1 MARVA
6 VRDVTLNVETEGRG
20 PALVLLHGFTGSSAT
35 WRPFLPRFSTR
46 RAIVAID
53 ILGHGGSDAPAASQ
67 RYAIE
72 QASADVTAVL
82 DRLAIAQAAVL
93 GYSMGGRIGLYLAAA
108 APERVT
114 ALILESASPG
124 IAEPSRRR
132 ARAEEDAA
140 RADAIEREGVAAF
153 VDRWERLPLFA
164 SQGRLALALRAEL
177 RAQRL
182 ANSARGLA
190 NSLRGL
196 GQGVQPP
203 LFDRLETVAMP
214 ALVIAG
220 ALDTAYTAI
229 GRTLCRRMPD
239 ARLVV
244 IAGAGHAVHLEQPA
258 AFENAVTDFLDQVAP
273 AAQAPAA
280 AGGAEC
286 RSAGQQ
292 TG

>member
-1 MARVA
+1 MMARIP
-6 VRDVTLNVETEGRG
+6 VRDVTLNVETAGRG
-20 PALVLLHGFTGSSAT
+20 PALVLLHGFTGSTAT
-35 WRPFLPRFSTR
+35 WRPFLSRFSIR
-46 RAIVAID
+46 RSIVAID
-53 ILGHGGSDAPAASQ
+53 ILGHGRSDTPADPR

-72 QASADVTAVL
+72 QAAADVTAVL
-82 DRLAIAQAAVL
+82 DRLAIAHAAVL
-93 GYSMGGRIGLYLAAA
+93 GYSMGGRIALFLAAA

-114 ALILESASPG
+114 ALVLESASPG

-132 ARAEEDAA
+132 VRAEEDAA
-140 RADAIEREGVAAF
+140 LADAIERDGVTAF

-164 SQGRLALALRAEL
+164 SQGRLAPGARAEIH
-177 RAQRL
+177 AARL

-220 ALDTAYTAI
+220 ALDAPYTAI
-229 GRTLCRRMPD
+229 GRTLCRRMPN

-244 IAGAGHAVHLEQPA
+244 INGAGHAVHVEEPA
-258 AFENAVTDFLDQVAP
+258 AFENAVTDFLDHVTP
-273 AAQAPAA
+273 AAQAPVAA
-280 AGGAEC
+280 WGEESG
-286 RSAGQQ
+286 RAGQ
-292 TG
+292 